1 MQFTRFRIN
10 LKINIL
16 VNKKQLSTLGKSA
29 LKFVV
34 QVDVPAKEV
43 NQIYDEYNRDE
54 DIIKRDFVTIEKS
67 VAPNVCSLDDEFKP
81 PSERPSVKLMIEL
94 GRAKPRFTKI
104 WNPKT
109 GLDFY
114 PFHR

>member
-1 MQFTRFRIN
+1 V
-10 LKINIL
+10 L
-16 VNKKQLSTLGKSA
+16 
-29 LKFVV
+29 FVSY

-43 NQIYDEYNRDE
+43 NQLYDEYNRDE
-54 DIIKRDFVTIEKS
+54 DIIKKDFVGVETK
-67 VAPNVCSLDDEFKP
+67 ATPVCTLDDEFKA
-81 PSERPSVKLMIEL
+81 PSERPSVKLMIDL
-94 GRAKPRFTKI
+94 GRAPPKYTRI